1 MSRAPQRVFG
11 VDFKLMA
18 IGRMSG
24 GESVR
29 SVGEALGVLGKDL
42 YRWRAQYRALGA
54 AGLRG
59 RGRPRQASVTGAL
72 AGLAAGDP
80 PPDALSRALLRI
92 AELERKI
99 GQQQVDLDFFRHA
112 LRQVGGPQQPPGKAG
127 ATASTSRFGR

>member
-1 MSRAPQRVFG
+1 MSRAPQRVFS
-11 VDFKLMA
+11 VEFKLVA

-29 SVGEALGVLGKDL
+29 SVGEALHVLSKDL
-42 YRWRAQYRALGA
+42 YRWRTQYRVLGA

-59 RGRPRQASVTGAL
+59 RGRPRQTAAE
-72 AGLAAGDP
+72 AGLAPGET

-112 LRQVGGPQQPPGKAG
+112 LRQVGGPHQPPGEPG
-127 ATASTSRFGR
+127 ATASTPRFGR